1 MERFSGS
8 FLETDF
14 LKPLSGKNK
23 APEFLNWCFL
33 FCLHSVHGH
42 SIGQNADISRTFHR
56 FYTDCPSKLRF
67 IFYVNSNLHC
77 LIEPLYIPLIVSL
90 ISILAYRP

>member
-23 APEFLNWCFL
+23 AQEFLNWCFYFVL
-33 FCLHSVHGH
+33 VWSSGLSADIIWIFYGH
-42 SIGQNADISRTFHR
+42 SIDFIRTVHAN
-56 FYTDCPSKLRF
+56 C
-67 IFYVNSNLHC
+67 
-77 LIEPLYIPLIVSL
+77 
-90 ISILAYRP
+90 ILFFRSVAICTA

>member
-23 APEFLNWCFL
+23 APEFLNWCFY
-33 FCLHSVHGH
+33 FVC
-42 SIGQNADISRTFHR
+42 
-56 FYTDCPSKLRF
+56 
-67 IFYVNSNLHC
+67 
-77 LIEPLYIPLIVSL
+77 IVSTD
-90 ISILAYRP
+90 IP